1 MLIVLVIKAPS
12 RGLGLEV
19 FGAEVQLV
27 AGLRV
32 DNIDNAARSSSAT
45 MNEANLIAGLEPLV
59 GNEMVITA
67 KIAAEGVETAA
78 LKVDDGAGDVKA
90 SGALAQR
97 FSANTNRRADS
108 GGEMAGCIFKKAEE
122 LDGKV

>member
-1 MLIVLVIKAPS
+1 MLS
-12 RGLGLEV
+12 
-19 FGAEVQLV
+19 AEAKLV
-27 AGLRV
+27 AGVGV
-32 DNIDNAARSSSAT
+32 DNIDDAARSGGAA
-45 MNEANLIAGLEPLV
+45 MDEINLIAGLEPLV

-90 SGALAQR
+90 GGALAQR